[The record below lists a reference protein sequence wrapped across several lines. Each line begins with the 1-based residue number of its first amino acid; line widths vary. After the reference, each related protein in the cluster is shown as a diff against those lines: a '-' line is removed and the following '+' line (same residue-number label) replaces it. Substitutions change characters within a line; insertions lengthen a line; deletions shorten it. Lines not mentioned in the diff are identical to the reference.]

1 MTFSLIFNPL
11 LVHANI
17 TENNQP
23 DIYVII
29 VERLMRR
36 VQWFVVNG
44 VGSTTLKSARYTSA
58 VWEKKLSYDALW
70 MAIVLQSRRNLTG

>member
-36 VQWFVVNG
+36 VQ
-44 VGSTTLKSARYTSA
+44 
-58 VWEKKLSYDALW
+58 
-70 MAIVLQSRRNLTG
+70 